1 MDQIEKEQMSV
12 DLSQYEIQIIA
23 KAVKLQ
29 LKRSFNTAHSSSTT
43 RTNFIIKSFL
53 QTPSFA
59 QSQLN
64 INALEKS

>member
-1 MDQIEKEQMSV
+1 MDQIEKEPISM
-12 DLSQYEIQIIA
+12 DLSQYNILIIA
-23 KAVKLQ
+23 KPVKLE

-59 QSQLN
+59 QPQ
-64 INALEKS
+64 